1 MFIIDEKAFTISP
14 SNDPKSIKS
23 ADDLKTKVGV
33 GVLNNVA
40 EKYMGKRFAKGT
52 NKGAACAQLFPVL
65 EKAIQAAGAPADAP
79 ATPPAATP
87 PAATPPAATPPAPPA
102 TPPAATPPAPPPP
115 ATTPPAAA
123 PPAPPAAA
131 TPPAPPAPPA
141 ATPPAP
147 PPPPAAATPP
157 APPAPPAAA
166 TPPAPPETAAPSAEK
181 AKPKNKRMSFRSNNY
196 KLIQNAEAV
205 KTQSTIALY
214 VAHAVNELSKAGVQ
228 NASHEVIMA
237 KAVETGML
245 TQPMQALDLTAMFN
259 AVRVSLIEEGRMEV
273 VASAKSGRLSREQ
286 MAKIRTLSPERL
298 DMLLNNA

>member
-123 PPAPPAAA
+123 PPA
-131 TPPAPPAPPA
+131 
-141 ATPPAP
+141 
-147 PPPPAAATPP
+147 PPAAATPP